1 MSMKDTSRS
10 LLLAEQYLGKEVSII
25 MDRPLGSKHPR
36 HGFVYEVNYGY
47 VPGTQSADGEELDA
61 YYLGVSR
68 PLHTAEGKC
77 IAIIHRLN
85 DDDDKLVVVPETRI
99 DLTDSEI
106 AQAVNFQEQ
115 WFDCKILRTRTSSYC

>member
-1 MSMKDTSRS
+1 MKDKSHS
-10 LLLAEQYLGKEVSII
+10 LLLAEQYLGKEVSIVI
-25 MDRPLGSKHPR
+25 DRPLGSKHPR

-68 PLHTAEGKC
+68 PLRTAKGRC

-85 DDDDKLVVVPETRI
+85 DDDDKLVVVPKSRI

-106 AQAVNFQEQ
+106 TKAVNFQEQ
-115 WFDCKILRTRTSSYC
+115 WFDSEIRRIRASSDC

>member
-1 MSMKDTSRS
+1 MKDRSRS

-25 MDRPLGSKHPR
+25 IDRPLGSKHPK

-68 PLHTAEGKC
+68 PLRVAEGRC
-77 IAIIHRLN
+77 IALIHRLN
-85 DDDDKLVVVPETRI
+85 DDDDKLVIIPETQI

-106 AQAVNFQEQ
+106 AKAVNFQEQ
-115 WFDCKILRTRTSSYC
+115 WFDCEILRKRVSSCC

>member
-1 MSMKDTSRS
+1 MQNKSRS
-10 LLLAEQYLGKEVSII
+10 LFLAEQYLGKDVSII

-61 YYLGVSR
+61 YYLEVSR

-115 WFDCKILRTRTSSYC
+115 WFDYKILRTRTSSCC

>member
-1 MSMKDTSRS
+1 MQNRSHS

-25 MDRPLGSKHPR
+25 MDRPLGSKHPK

-61 YYLGVSR
+61 YYLGVNR
-68 PLHTAEGKC
+68 PLHAAEGKC

-85 DDDDKLVVVPETRI
+85 DDDDKLVIVPGTQTN
-99 DLTDSEI
+99 LSDSEI
-106 AQAVNFQEQ
+106 AKAVNFQEQ
-115 WFDCKILRTRTSSYC
+115 WFDYEILRTRTSNCY

>member
-1 MSMKDTSRS
+1 MQNRSRS

-25 MDRPLGSKHPR
+25 IDRPLGSKHPR

-68 PLHTAEGKC
+68 ALRTAEGRC
-77 IAIIHRLN
+77 IAVIHRLN
-85 DDDDKLVVVPETRI
+85 DDDDKLVIVPETHL

-106 AQAVNFQEQ
+106 TKAVNFQEQ
-115 WFDCKILRTRTSSYC
+115 WFDGEIRRTRSSSDY

>member
-1 MSMKDTSRS
+1 MKNRSCS
-10 LLLAEQYLGKEVSII
+10 LLLAEQYLGKNVSII

-36 HGFVYEVNYGY
+36 HGFVYDVNYGY

-61 YYLGVSR
+61 YYLGVNR
-68 PLHTAEGKC
+68 PLHAAKGRC

-85 DDDDKLVVVPETRI
+85 DDDDKLVVVPETHI

-106 AQAVNFQEQ
+106 TQAVNFQEQ
-115 WFDCKILRTRTSSYC
+115 WFDGEIRRTRVSSDC

>member
-1 MSMKDTSRS
+1 MKDRSRS

-25 MDRPLGSKHPR
+25 IDRPLGSKHPQ

-61 YYLGVSR
+61 YYLGISL
-68 PLHTAEGKC
+68 PLHTAKGIC

-85 DDDDKLVVVPETRI
+85 DDDDKLVIVPKTQI

-106 AQAVNFQEQ
+106 TKAVNFQEQ
-115 WFDCKILRTRTSSYC
+115 WFDGEILRKRISSCC

>member
-1 MSMKDTSRS
+1 MQYRSHS

-47 VPGTQSADGEELDA
+47 VPGTQSADGEALDA
-61 YYLGVSR
+61 YYLGVNR
-68 PLHTAEGKC
+68 PLHAAEGRC

-85 DDDDKLVVVPETRI
+85 DDDDKLVVVPKTQI

-106 AQAVNFQEQ
+106 AEAVNFQEQ
-115 WFDCKILRTRTSSYC
+115 WFDCEILRTRTSGCC

>member
-1 MSMKDTSRS
+1 MKDRSRP

-25 MDRPLGSKHPR
+25 IDRSLGSKHPK
-36 HGFVYEVNYGY
+36 HDFVYEINYGY
-47 VPGTQSADGEELDA
+47 VPGTQSTDGEELDA

-68 PLHTAEGKC
+68 PLHTAEGRG

-85 DDDDKLVVVPETRI
+85 DDDDKLVVVPKTQI

-106 AQAVNFQEQ
+106 AEAVNFQEQ
-115 WFDCKILRTRTSSYC
+115 WFDYEILRTRTSSYC